1 MLCDIRVMQHRADLS
16 AMGSSLEEVVT
27 MATSAPAK
35 TISRAPKIGTLQIG
49 APGDVAIMELVEGP
63 VSFVDTRN
71 NKRDGKVLLK
81 PVQTMING
89 VPFGRPYQAPFAVR

>member
-1 MLCDIRVMQHRADLS
+1 MLCDVRVMQHRADLS

-35 TISRAPKIGTLQIG
+35 IISRAPKIGTLQIG
-49 APGDVAIMELVEGP
+49 APGGVAIMELVEGP

-71 NKRDGKVLLK
+71 NKRDGKVC
-81 PVQTMING
+81 
-89 VPFGRPYQAPFAVR
+89 